1 MGLYRKFNVTLQFRN
16 KLYGGLP
23 KSKELVENYIK
34 AKFGPEVV
42 QDEETVPYI
51 TRDLE
56 LTEETEKVTTGFKK
70 DEIGIYLGS
79 YIIKAALKEYAS
91 VLKLTT
97 KKVSAGV
104 KQTTQ
109 HGMFVKGLL
118 PVVDSVIPEPT
129 GLPVPDI
136 GNRGP
141 VPDIVNRGPVPDI
154 GNRGLE
160 LTGENIYAQPLR
172 KEPDGMDD
180 FAGRV
185 NTPQGARSILKS
197 SEFLFQ
203 PTFQFQLWILEVRMG
218 NTEKSFTQDD
228 VRMMFELGQE
238 AGIGSNRTF
247 ESGKYDV
254 EGMEEVD

>member
-136 GNRGP
+136 GNRG
-141 VPDIVNRGPVPDI
+141 
-154 GNRGLE
+154 LE

-203 PTFQFQLWILEVRMG
+203 PTFQFQLWLLEVRMG

>member
-118 PVVDSVIPEPT
+118 PVVDSVIPDATLPT
-129 GLPVPDI
+129 GLAELP
-136 GNRGP
+136 
-141 VPDIVNRGPVPDI
+141 
-154 GNRGLE
+154 LE

-203 PTFQFQLWILEVRMG
+203 PTFQFQLWLLEVRMG

-254 EGMEEVD
+254 EGMEEVDCRL